1 MRAANRN
8 LEGGVGWRSLGAL
21 LTLAVSVTG
30 WQLDW
35 WPGVSAAGILVVYL
49 IAVKALEI
57 IGILP
62 PPDDRVSELRQMRI
76 GGSRSESKKSEENN

>member
-8 LEGGVGWRSLGAL
+8 QAGGVGWRPLGAL
-21 LTLAVSVTG
+21 LALAVSLTG

-35 WPGVSAAGILVVYL
+35 WPGVSAAGIFIVYL
-49 IAVKALEI
+49 IAVKVLEI
-57 IGILP
+57 VGILP

-76 GGSRSESKKSEENN
+76 GGARSESKNSEENN